1 MSLSARE
8 SFHQGD
14 TGICSGKNLT
24 LLSSPSVNGSP
35 YQFGELQKLK
45 VCYNILNNLSI
56 ISPSL
61 FTFHPS
67 CTLPYHSRILFM
79 SVTRTN
85 SHRFSFFVDT
95 IPYWKSLP
103 SSIVGL
109 LLKKV
114 NFHKNSY
121 NLCGA
126 QGFITVM

>member
-1 MSLSARE
+1 MNSNAFKSLLGELSTRTYWNE
-8 SFHQGD
+8 SHPSVL
-14 TGICSGKNLT
+14 TKCKWLT
-24 LLSSPSVNGSP
+24 LSSTRRKV
-35 YQFGELQKLK
+35 QKLK
-45 VCYNILNNLSI
+45 MCYNILNNLSI

-61 FTFHPS
+61 FTFHSS

-79 SVTRTN
+79 SLTRTN

-126 QGFITVM
+126 